1 MSLNILTQIIK
12 EKEIWEDV
20 ETDVCYIEAIKYNN
34 VDLLVNDGEDCVEY
48 HIPKTYDSEDELKNK
63 ICEIYA
69 VPYRYLTL
77 TFDVPVGSNPIKQR
91 RKFRYL

>member
-48 HIPKTYDSEDELKNK
+48 HIPKTYDSEDELKIK
-63 ICEIYA
+63 Y
-69 VPYRYLTL
+69 VKYMLFLTDIL
-77 TFDVPVGSNPIKQR
+77 H
-91 RKFRYL
+91 